1 MHRNDLAYLLL
12 GTADAAQRRA
22 RAAVGTTV
30 QIATAVAAPAVA
42 AVDATPLGAP
52 LRRRAAAVTDP
63 LVADGRSVTSLTR
76 HTIEDGLRQLTSE
89 ALNST
94 VIDAA
99 VARVLSSGAVRRVVT
114 VVVTHPATDALVADA
129 LNGPAVDRTVARVMQ
144 SRMADELTD
153 QLVTAVVNH
162 PATDRLIS
170 TVLDGPET
178 DRLVA
183 RVMESRL
190 LDELITQ
197 LLASEELRRLGA
209 HISTSPEVRAA
220 LSQQT
225 AGFAEDV
232 TVGVRSR
239 TVVADD
245 AVEKAARSLL
255 RRPRRVQ
262 PE

>member
-1 MHRNDLAYLLL
+1 VQRSDLAYLLL
-12 GTADAAQRRA
+12 GAADAAQRRA
-22 RAAVGTTV
+22 RAVAGTGV
-30 QIATAVAAPAVA
+30 HVAVAVTAPAVA

-52 LRRRAAAVTDP
+52 LRRRAAALTDP
-63 LVADGRSVTSLTR
+63 LVADGRSVTGLARRTVEDSLQR
-76 HTIEDGLRQLTSE
+76 ATSE
-89 ALNST
+89 ALDST
-94 VIDAA
+94 VVDAA
-99 VARVLSSGAVRRVVT
+99 VTRVLSSGAVRRVVT
-114 VVVTHPATDALVADA
+114 VVINHPATDELVAEA

-144 SRMADELTD
+144 SRMVDELTD

-162 PATDRLIS
+162 PATDRVI
-170 TVLDGPET
+170 TDVLDGPQT
-178 DRLVA
+178 DRIIA

-190 LDELITQ
+190 IDELISQ
-197 LLASEELRRLGA
+197 LLASEELRRLVA

-220 LSQQT
+220 LSRQT